1 MQPDFLVKET
11 LSTLG
16 VLGESSEPL
25 LSTAISKITGASRMM
40 RQSPGKE
47 FDFLT
52 DSKSILGIQNQMYLE
67 KAPEGL
73 LRALE

>member
-1 MQPDFLVKET
+1 
-11 LSTLG
+11 
-16 VLGESSEPL
+16 
-25 LSTAISKITGASRMM
+25 MM

-47 FDFLT
+47 FDFFT